1 MPANDPA
8 GVGYEGESPTHRLGV
23 GCAGNLCRREKEM
36 KAILTIV
43 VAALLIWPAPA
54 GAKTYSLTVSVHKD
68 AAELTRKKAQ
78 AIMKRASRI
87 MQAAKCDVTFTLS
100 GDIGRFDVPG
110 ANDITSEA
118 QRDAVHNVKAN
129 VKIVDKI
136 GFCFAQG
143 EFRGCAF
150 PTDQPP
156 GPPEISIILTRKEAA
171 LANRWAH
178 EVGHRMGLSHRR
190 GLDKKPLM
198 TACAVEPRSAH
209 RPVTLGVVRI
219 TAP

>member
-1 MPANDPA
+1 
-8 GVGYEGESPTHRLGV
+8 
-23 GCAGNLCRREKEM
+23 M
-36 KAILTIV
+36 KTILTIV
-43 VAALLIWPAPA
+43 FAGLLIWSAPA

-68 AAELTRKKAQ
+68 VADLTRNEAKA
-78 AIMKRASRI
+78 ILKRASRI
-87 MQAAKCDVTFTLS
+87 MHAARCNVKFTLG

-110 ANDITSEA
+110 TKEITTEA

-136 GFCFAQG
+136 GFCFAPG

-156 GPPEISIILTRKEAA
+156 GSPGISIILTRNEAS

-198 TACAVEPRSAH
+198 TACSVEPQSKKLTREECKCFLEGPLSCGTPEVI
-209 RPVTLGVVRI
+209 RCQN
-219 TAP
+219 

>member
-1 MPANDPA
+1 
-8 GVGYEGESPTHRLGV
+8 
-23 GCAGNLCRREKEM
+23 M
-36 KAILTIV
+36 KTILTV
-43 VAALLIWPAPA
+43 VFAGLLIGSAPA

-68 AAELTRKKAQ
+68 VADLPRNEVE
-78 AIMKRASRI
+78 AILKRASRI
-87 MQAAKCDVTFTLS
+87 MHDARCDVTFTLDGNIS
-100 GDIGRFDVPG
+100 RFDG
-110 ANDITSEA
+110 AKEITDAA

-150 PTDQPP
+150 PPEQPSGPP
-156 GPPEISIILTRKEAA
+156 GISIILTRKEAS

-178 EVGHRMGLSHRR
+178 EVGHRMGLPHRG

-198 TACAVEPRSAH
+198 TACTVEPQSLKLTKKECKCFLGGPLSCGIPK
-209 RPVTLGVVRI
+209 PV
-219 TAP
+219 PCQ

>member
-1 MPANDPA
+1 
-8 GVGYEGESPTHRLGV
+8 
-23 GCAGNLCRREKEM
+23 M
-36 KAILTIV
+36 KTILTIV
-43 VAALLIWPAPA
+43 FAGLLIWPAPA
-54 GAKTYSLTVSVHKD
+54 GSKTYSLTVSVHKD
-68 AAELTRKKAQ
+68 VADLTRNEAKA
-78 AIMKRASRI
+78 ILKRASRI
-87 MQAAKCDVTFTLS
+87 MRTAQCNVRFTLD
-100 GDIGRFDVPG
+100 GDIGRFDVP
-110 ANDITSEA
+110 DTKQITTEA

-136 GFCFAQG
+136 GFCFAPG

-156 GPPEISIILTRKEAA
+156 GPPEISIILTRNEAS

-198 TACAVEPRSAH
+198 TACTVEPQSMKLTREECKCFLEGPLSCGTPEVI
-209 RPVTLGVVRI
+209 RCQN
-219 TAP
+219 